1 MARKVS
7 RIHGQL
13 HGSCVALPTP
23 FRYGTVDFPALAAL
37 CQRQIDHGTA
47 ALVPCGTTGEAP
59 LLTPGEHH
67 RVIAATVAAAQ
78 GRVPVIAGAG
88 SNSTETSIALA
99 RSAELA
105 GAQALLCVTPYY
117 LKPTQAGLIAHF
129 TAIHDATGLPIIL
142 YDVPSRTACPIA
154 DGTIKRLAELPRIVG
169 LKDATGDIAR
179 VGRLRRHLGEKRGGE
194 KFVLLSGDDAS
205 QAAYRL
211 AGGDGCISV
220 TANVAP
226 ALCAA
231 LHRACDGHE
240 GTAVARLE
248 ELLAPLHA
256 AMFLEAN
263 PIPVKRALQHLGLM
277 VDGLRLPLTPLS
289 AAADQRL
296 GEVLREVMPLE
307 EAEMRRII
315 SNRDAA
321 FPGLRPRAA

>member
-1 MARKVS
+1 MGKKEFK
-7 RIHGQL
+7 L

-23 FRYGTVDFPALAAL
+23 FRYGTVDFLALEAL
-37 CQRQIDHGTA
+37 CHRQIDHGTS

-67 RVIAATVAAAQ
+67 RVVAATVAAAA

-88 SNSTETSIALA
+88 SNNTQAAVELA
-99 RSAELA
+99 QSAEQA

-117 LKPTQAGLIAHF
+117 LKPTQAGLIQHF
-129 TAIHDATGLPIIL
+129 QAIHDAVGIPIIL

-154 DGTIKRLAELPRIVG
+154 DVTIKRLAELPRIAG

-179 VGRLRRHLGEKRGGE
+179 VGRLRRRLGER
-194 KFVLLSGDDAS
+194 FLLLSGDDAT
-205 QAAYRL
+205 QAAFRL

-231 LHRACDGHE
+231 LQKACDRRDSL
-240 GTAVARLE
+240 AIARLE
-248 ELLAPLHA
+248 AILAPLHA
-256 AMFLEAN
+256 ALFLEAN
-263 PIPVKRALQHLGLM
+263 PIPVKRALYRLGLM

-289 AAADQRL
+289 AVADAQL
-296 GEVLREVMPLE
+296 AKVLQIVLPIEEE
-307 EAEMRRII
+307 EALRIV
-315 SNRDAA
+315 SGR
-321 FPGLRPRAA
+321 PSLRPRAA